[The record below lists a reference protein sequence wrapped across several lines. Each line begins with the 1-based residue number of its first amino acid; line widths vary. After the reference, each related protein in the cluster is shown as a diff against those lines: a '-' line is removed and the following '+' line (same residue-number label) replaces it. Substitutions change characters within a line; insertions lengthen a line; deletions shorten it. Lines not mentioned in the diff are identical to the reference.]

1 MEDLVTLV
9 VLAHLVTLVVLE
21 HLVRLAVL
29 AHLILLAP
37 TNIKMVHS
45 IPTLTMTLITTIS
58 VHTRRGEDMQQ
69 VVVRNCPDAVC
80 LHVALSY
87 QWHHSLVIFFISCV
101 ILYLHDDHSI
111 VFFLLLLAED
121 QNKQIRESI
130 CLKVICLIWSLC
142 CCGCGL

>member
-1 MEDLVTLV
+1 MEVLVGAVGIHLVRLV
-9 VLAHLVTLVVLE
+9 VLAHLL
-21 HLVRLAVL
+21 
-29 AHLILLAP
+29 LLAP

-58 VHTRRGEDMQQ
+58 AHTQRGEDMQQ
-69 VVVRNCPDAVC
+69 VVVRHCPHTVC
-80 LHVALSY
+80 LHVAFSY